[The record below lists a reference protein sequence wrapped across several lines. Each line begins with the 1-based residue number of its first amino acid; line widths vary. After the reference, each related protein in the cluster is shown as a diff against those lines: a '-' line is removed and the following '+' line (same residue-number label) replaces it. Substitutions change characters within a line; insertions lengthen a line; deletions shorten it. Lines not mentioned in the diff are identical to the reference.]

1 MISGLCLKY
10 CLWCAHCCAACGNG
24 VCERGEECRS
34 PNCSTGCASD
44 CPVFVSAC
52 PFGLNRYGT
61 ASSCSSN
68 GACQQGTGRCS
79 CYAGYTGDVC
89 SVCTSGYLQ
98 LTRGG
103 ACIYLP
109 GALSSCEDG
118 VSNGNEEGV
127 DCGGPNCIKCA
138 ARLAK
143 VSFIV
148 ASVAGL
154 AAAFVVAVVGLY
166 IRRWYRLRQT
176 AVVPVQSTDG
186 PRRVSLM
193 NSRRVVL
200 GKQHSRRASSTVTP
214 IINIEWSQQGSG
226 PPSHS
231 GHVKSGVL

>member
-1 MISGLCLKY
+1 MLIVSLA
-10 CLWCAHCCAACGNG
+10 CAYCCADCGNG
-24 VCERGEECRS
+24 VCEFGEECRS

-44 CPVFVSAC
+44 CPAFVSAC

-68 GACQQGTGRCS
+68 GACQQGTGRCA

-118 VSNGNEEGV
+118 VRNGNEEGV
-127 DCGGPNCIKCA
+127 DCGGPNCVECA
-138 ARLAK
+138 AAYRAETS
-143 VSFIV
+143 VSLV
-148 ASVAGL
+148 VVGVAGC
-154 AAAFVVAVVGLY
+154 AAAFVVVAFGLY
-166 IRRWYRLRQT
+166 VRRWYRLRQ
-176 AVVPVQSTDG
+176 ALVAPEKPDPG

-193 NSRRVVL
+193 NTRKVML
-200 GKQHSRRASSTVTP
+200 GKQHSGRASSTVTP
-214 IINIEWSQQGSG
+214 IVNIEWSRHESRQ
-226 PPSHS
+226 PSPAGRS
-231 GHVKSGVL
+231 RGGTL